1 MARWRAKRVFE
12 SMTSIA
18 ADYIARRFTPVP
30 AEGGVLLRGNQKN
43 NEAANQLEPV
53 ETVQAT
59 SATETAN
66 ADGAASSVK
75 LSDEAQATLRQL
87 QATDRKVRAHELA
100 HLAAS
105 GGLATGGPI
114 YTYQKGPDGVNYAV
128 GGEVSIDTSPAKT
141 PEETIAKAAIIIAAA
156 LAPADPSPQ
165 DRAVA
170 AAASQLAQQAR
181 AELQAE
187 AIAQQKEARNQD
199 AVAYG
204 RQQDLINRNYLDPR
218 ISGNIDVAASTASD
232 ASNKTLRI
240 DQFA

>member
-1 MARWRAKRVFE
+1 MGTISTDYFAR
-12 SMTSIA
+12 TSTA
-18 ADYIARRFTPVP
+18 AP
-30 AEGGVLLRGNQKN
+30 AELSGLLRGTQKN
-43 NEAANQLEPV
+43 NEAANQLAPAQTV
-53 ETVQAT
+53 EAA
-59 SATETAN
+59 SATETGN
-66 ADGAASSVK
+66 SDNPASNVK
-75 LSDEAQATLRQL
+75 LSDDAQATLRQL

-105 GGLATGGPI
+105 GGLATGAPS

-141 PEETIAKAAIIIAAA
+141 PEETIAKAATIIAAA
-156 LAPADPSPQ
+156 LAPTDPSPQ

-187 AIAQQKEARNQD
+187 AIAQQNEVRNQD
-199 AVAYG
+199 ATVFG

-218 ISGNIDVAASTASD
+218 ISGNIDAAAATSQASRV
-232 ASNKTLRI
+232 TQRI

>member
-1 MARWRAKRVFE
+1 MGTISTDYFAR
-12 SMTSIA
+12 TSTA
-18 ADYIARRFTPVP
+18 AP
-30 AEGGVLLRGNQKN
+30 AELSVSLRGNQKN
-43 NEAANQLEPV
+43 NEAANQLVPV
-53 ETVQAT
+53 QTVQAA
-59 SATETAN
+59 SATETGN
-66 ADGAASSVK
+66 SDSSASSVK
-75 LSDEAQATLRQL
+75 LSNDAQATLRQL
-87 QATDRKVRAHELA
+87 QATDRRVRAHELA

-105 GGLATGGPI
+105 GGLATGAPS

-141 PEETIAKAAIIIAAA
+141 PEETIAKAATIIAAA

-181 AELQAE
+181 AELQSE
-187 AIAQQKEARNQD
+187 AIAQQKEVQNQD
-199 AVAYG
+199 SPVYE

-218 ISGNIDVAASTASD
+218 ISGNIDVAATTASD
-232 ASNKTLRI
+232 ASNKTQRI

>member
-1 MARWRAKRVFE
+1 MGTISTDYFAR
-12 SMTSIA
+12 TSTA
-18 ADYIARRFTPVP
+18 AP
-30 AEGGVLLRGNQKN
+30 AELSGLLRGNQKN
-43 NEAANQLEPV
+43 NEAANQLAPV
-53 ETVQAT
+53 QTVQAA
-59 SATETAN
+59 SATETGN
-66 ADGAASSVK
+66 SDSSASSVK
-75 LSDEAQATLRQL
+75 LSNEAQATLRQL

-105 GGLATGGPI
+105 GGLATGAPS

-128 GGEVSIDTSPAKT
+128 GGEVSIDTSPART
-141 PEETIAKAAIIIAAA
+141 PEETIAKAATIIAAA

-187 AIAQQKEARNQD
+187 AIAQQNEVRNQD
-199 AVAYG
+199 SLVFG

-218 ISGNIDVAASTASD
+218 ISGNIDTAATTASD
-232 ASNKTLRI
+232 ASSDSQRI

>member
-1 MARWRAKRVFE
+1 MGTISVDYFAR
-12 SMTSIA
+12 TSTA
-18 ADYIARRFTPVP
+18 AP
-30 AEGGVLLRGNQKN
+30 AELSGLLRGNQKN
-43 NEAANQLEPV
+43 NEAANQLVPV
-53 ETVQAT
+53 QTVQAA
-59 SATETAN
+59 SATETGN
-66 ADGAASSVK
+66 SDSSASSVK
-75 LSDEAQATLRQL
+75 LSNEAQATLRQL
-87 QATDRKVRAHELA
+87 QATDRRVRAHELA

-105 GGLATGGPI
+105 GGLATGAPS

-128 GGEVSIDTSPAKT
+128 GGEVSVDTSPART
-141 PEETIAKAAIIIAAA
+141 PEETIAKAATIIAAA

-187 AIAQQKEARNQD
+187 AIAQQKEVQNQD
-199 AVAYG
+199 SPVYG

-218 ISGNIDVAASTASD
+218 ISGNIDVAATTASD
-232 ASNKTLRI
+232 ASNKTQRI

>member
-1 MARWRAKRVFE
+1 MGTISVDYFAR
-12 SMTSIA
+12 TSTA
-18 ADYIARRFTPVP
+18 AP
-30 AEGGVLLRGNQKN
+30 AELSGLLRGNQKN
-43 NEAANQLEPV
+43 NEAANQLVPV
-53 ETVQAT
+53 QTVQAA
-59 SATETAN
+59 SATETGN
-66 ADGAASSVK
+66 SDSSASSVK
-75 LSDEAQATLRQL
+75 LSNEAQATLRQL
-87 QATDRKVRAHELA
+87 QATDRRVRAHELA

-105 GGLATGGPI
+105 GGLATGAPS

-141 PEETIAKAAIIIAAA
+141 PEETIAKAATIIAAA

-187 AIAQQKEARNQD
+187 AIAQQKEVQNQD
-199 AVAYG
+199 SPVYG

-218 ISGNIDVAASTASD
+218 ISGNIDVAATTASD
-232 ASNKTLRI
+232 ASSDSQRI

>member
-1 MARWRAKRVFE
+1 
-12 SMTSIA
+12 MTSIS
-18 ADYIARRFTPVP
+18 ADYFARTPIAAPK
-30 AEGGVLLRGNQKN
+30 AGGVLLRADQKN
-43 NEAANQLEPV
+43 NDAANQLEAV
-53 ETVQAT
+53 QTVQAT
-59 SATETAN
+59 SATEPAN
-66 ADGAASSVK
+66 TDGAASSVK

-105 GGLATGGPI
+105 GGLATGAPS
-114 YTYQKGPDGVNYAV
+114 YTYEKGPDGVNYAV

-141 PEETIAKAAIIIAAA
+141 PEETIAKAATIIAAA

-181 AELQAE
+181 AEQQAE

-199 AVAYG
+199 ATVFG

-218 ISGNIDVAASTASD
+218 ISGNIDAAAATSQASRV
-232 ASNKTLRI
+232 TQRI

>member
-1 MARWRAKRVFE
+1 MGTISTDYFAR
-12 SMTSIA
+12 TSTA
-18 ADYIARRFTPVP
+18 AP
-30 AEGGVLLRGNQKN
+30 AELSGLLRGNQKN
-43 NEAANQLEPV
+43 NEAVNQLAPV
-53 ETVQAT
+53 QTVQAA
-59 SATETAN
+59 SSTETGN
-66 ADGAASSVK
+66 SDNPASNVK
-75 LSDEAQATLRQL
+75 LSDDAQATLRQL

-105 GGLATGGPI
+105 GGLATGAPS

-141 PEETIAKAAIIIAAA
+141 PEETIAKAATIIAAA
-156 LAPADPSPQ
+156 LAPTDPSPQ

-187 AIAQQKEARNQD
+187 AIAQQNEVRNQD
-199 AVAYG
+199 ATVFG

-218 ISGNIDVAASTASD
+218 ISGNIDAAAATSQASRV
-232 ASNKTLRI
+232 TQRI

>member
-1 MARWRAKRVFE
+1 MGTISTDYFAR
-12 SMTSIA
+12 TSTA
-18 ADYIARRFTPVP
+18 AP
-30 AEGGVLLRGNQKN
+30 AELSGLLRGTQKN
-43 NEAANQLEPV
+43 NEAANQLAPAQTV
-53 ETVQAT
+53 EAA
-59 SATETAN
+59 SATETGN
-66 ADGAASSVK
+66 SDNPASNVK
-75 LSDEAQATLRQL
+75 LSDDAQATLRQL

-105 GGLATGGPI
+105 GGLATGAPS

-141 PEETIAKAAIIIAAA
+141 PEETIAKAATIIAAA

-181 AELQAE
+181 AELQAA
-187 AIAQQKEARNQD
+187 AIAQQKEVRNQNSP
-199 AVAYG
+199 VYG

-218 ISGNIDVAASTASD
+218 ISGNIDVAATTASD
-232 ASNKTLRI
+232 ASNKTQRI

>member
-1 MARWRAKRVFE
+1 
-12 SMTSIA
+12 MTSIST
-18 ADYIARRFTPVP
+18 DYFARATTAVP
-30 AEGGVLLRGNQKN
+30 AAGGVLLRGNQKN
-43 NEAANQLEPV
+43 NDAANQLEQV
-53 ETVQAT
+53 QTVQAT
-59 SATETAN
+59 SATEPAN
-66 ADGAASSVK
+66 ADGAASNVK

-105 GGLATGGPI
+105 GGLATGAPS

-141 PEETIAKAAIIIAAA
+141 PEETIAKAATIIAAA

-187 AIAQQKEARNQD
+187 AIAQQREARNQD
-199 AVAYG
+199 TVTSG

-218 ISGNIDVAASTASD
+218 ISGNIDVAATTALEPS
-232 ASNKTLRI
+232 SKTQRI